1 MFVCPVDGWSWLTKY
16 SKNQKCVVQ
25 TCSFSLEI
33 LVCTPQ
39 PCCQCLLLL
48 FVKATQFPC
57 TGQPPALWVCEL
69 TELIRYEHMSLWV
82 WVWVWSYEFLCLQG
96 VENLTIVTENVP
108 PLVITNDKSLSKHIW
123 YFSQTECLL
132 VTSLSAS
139 LLFWCH
145 AGMIPWIK
153 NMFNG
158 TYQTY
163 EAAVEHMI
171 SISWSTII
179 MWSHSTTFQ
188 PATYYPHIHIIL
200 AKQLIYNPHVTP
212 APPCV
217 ITQLLCISAADP
229 RPRVARSPLWSGAII

>member
-1 MFVCPVDGWSWLTKY
+1 M
-16 SKNQKCVVQ
+16 
-25 TCSFSLEI
+25 
-33 LVCTPQ
+33 
-39 PCCQCLLLL
+39 LL
-48 FVKATQFPC
+48 FSRDPC
-57 TGQPPALWVCEL
+57 VYSSTLLPMSSLAFCQSDAVSMYWTTSCSV
-69 TELIRYEHMSLWV
+69 SLWANRV
-82 WVWVWSYEFLCLQG
+82 DPLWAYEFMSVSFVFTRG
-96 VENLTIVTENVP
+96 ENLTIVTENSP

-179 MWSHSTTFQ
+179 MWSHPTTFQ
-188 PATYYPHIHIIL
+188 PATYHPHIHL
-200 AKQLIYNPHVTP
+200 WNNTCQTADLQSPCDPSTPMCHYPVALYLSSWPPAKGRQ
-212 APPCV
+212 
-217 ITQLLCISAADP
+217 ISSLV
-229 RPRVARSPLWSGAII
+229 RSHHLVARVLSAGVVVAAGLGVMMGGV